1 MHYDLC
7 NVMVVKGICSLNF
20 STNDVDSE
28 PGYIVYSLLLIK
40 EVCVLCKIEA
50 GRMTGEFSHY

>member
-1 MHYDLC
+1 
-7 NVMVVKGICSLNF
+7 MVVKGICSLNF